1 MLVDEELTLTDFLC
15 PILFPPF
22 FRSIDFVL
30 QSVFSLLILLA
41 DLITD
46 SLSLV
51 ELYFIFCRF

>member
-22 FRSIDFVL
+22 LRSIDFVL

-41 DLITD
+41 DFMTD
-46 SLSLV
+46 SLSRV
-51 ELYFIFCRF
+51 ELYFIFWRF